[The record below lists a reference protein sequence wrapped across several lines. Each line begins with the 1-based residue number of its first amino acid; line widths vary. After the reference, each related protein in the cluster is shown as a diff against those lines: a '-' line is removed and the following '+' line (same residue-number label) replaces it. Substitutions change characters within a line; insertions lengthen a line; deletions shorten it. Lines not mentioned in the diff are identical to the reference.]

1 MGSRHLDQ
9 SIRFNRA
16 VFEGRELEYLREAIT
31 GGHVSGGGPFTS
43 RVERMLRDGHDAA
56 AALLTTSCTHALE
69 MSALLLNLEPGD
81 EVIVPA
87 YTFVSTASAF
97 MLRGGRPVFS
107 DVSEDTLNLDVDLL
121 DRART
126 ARTRAVCTVNY
137 AGVGAD
143 LERLSAYCRNE
154 GLTLIEDNAHG
165 LFGRQSGQRLGT
177 FGSLSTLSFHETKN
191 VTCGEGGALV
201 VNDASLVERAEIL
214 RDKGTDR
221 SRFFRGE
228 VDRYTWVD
236 VGSSWV
242 LSDMLAG
249 MLLGQ
254 LERFEELQQ
263 HRHRTW
269 ARYHDGLYDWARQEG
284 IRLPTIPD
292 GVEHTAHLF
301 HVRTRDGADRDR
313 FIALLQERGIHAV
326 FHYQPLHLSTV
337 GRKLGGQPGQFP
349 VTEDAGETLVRL
361 PLHGALTETEVE
373 RVIEAVT
380 SFRSGS

>member
-1 MGSRHLDQ
+1 MDQ
-9 SIRFNRA
+9 TIRFNRA
-16 VFEGRELEYLREAIT
+16 VFEGRDLEYLREAIA

-43 RVERMLRDGHDAA
+43 AAERVLSDGHDAS

-69 MSALLLNLEPGD
+69 MSALLLNLEPAD

-97 MLRGGRPVFS
+97 LLRGGRPVFS
-107 DVSEDTLNLDVDLL
+107 DVSEDTLNLDVDML
-121 DRART
+121 DRVRT

-137 AGVGAD
+137 AGIGAD
-143 LERLSAYCRNE
+143 LERLSAYCRAE

-165 LFGRQSGQRLGT
+165 LFGRQAGKPLGT

-254 LERFEELQQ
+254 LERFEEIQ
-263 HRHRTW
+263 HRRHRIW
-269 ARYHDGLYDWARQEG
+269 ARYNEGLADWATREG

-301 HVRTRDGADRDR
+301 HLRTRSGADRDR
-313 FIALLQERGIHAV
+313 FIALLKERGVHAV
-326 FHYQPLHLSTV
+326 FHYQPLHLSSV
-337 GRKLGGQPGQFP
+337 GRQLGGQPGQFP
-349 VTEDAGETLVRL
+349 VTEDAGDTLVRL
-361 PLHGALTETEVE
+361 PLHGALTETDVE
-373 RVIEAVT
+373 TVIEAVT
-380 SFRSGS
+380 AFRSGS